1 MLKSDSGGLFLCLFL
16 KLVVIYLFFSGKHW
30 PASKEY
36 AIPSKEKQCERQNK
50 TGTKLPPQAEILV

>member
-1 MLKSDSGGLFLCLFL
+1 MLKSDCGGLFLCLLL
-16 KLVVIYLFFSGKHW
+16 KLVVIFSGKHG